1 MGVSYDYASSMLL
14 CAEDNSS
21 ILDVDDDG
29 DELGIK
35 GKSWG
40 SGMGKI
46 YDQKTVFFRD
56 SFMIF
61 PLQTEE
67 CLFALLEK
75 ESEHLPARDYAKR
88 LKSGALDISVRK
100 DAVDWIRKVHAYY
113 SFGPLSAYLSVNYLD
128 RFLCAYELPQ
138 GKAWMTQLLAV
149 ACLSLAAKM
158 EETEVPLS
166 LDLQIA
172 NAKYVFEAKT
182 IQRMELLVLSTL
194 KWRMQSVTPFSF
206 IDYFLHT
213 FNDGNSPKESEIHR
227 CVELILCTVKG
238 IALLEFRPSE
248 VAAAVAMTAFSD
260 AQILCMENALNCC
273 PYVQKKK
280 VMQCY
285 EAIQEMRL
293 MEEISP
299 SISSVPQSPIGVLDA
314 KCLSYKSDQTI
325 SASQENYQNNSQAA
339 KRRKLNSA

>member
-1 MGVSYDYASSMLL
+1 
-14 CAEDNSS
+14 
-21 ILDVDDDG
+21 
-29 DELGIK
+29 
-35 GKSWG
+35 
-40 SGMGKI
+40 
-46 YDQKTVFFRD
+46 
-56 SFMIF
+56 
-61 PLQTEE
+61 
-67 CLFALLEK
+67 
-75 ESEHLPARDYAKR
+75 
-88 LKSGALDISVRK
+88 
-100 DAVDWIRKVHAYY
+100 
-113 SFGPLSAYLSVNYLD
+113 
-128 RFLCAYELPQ
+128 
-138 GKAWMTQLLAV
+138 
-149 ACLSLAAKM
+149 
-158 EETEVPLS
+158 
-166 LDLQIA
+166 
-172 NAKYVFEAKT
+172 
-182 IQRMELLVLSTL
+182 MELLVLSTL

-227 CVELILCTVKG
+227 CVELILCTVK
-238 IALLEFRPSE
+238 EFRPSE

-260 AQILCMENALNCC
+260 AQIVCMENALNCC

-339 KRRKLNSA
+339 KRRKLNSE

>member
-14 CAEDNSS
+14 CGEDNSS

-29 DELGIK
+29 DELGTK

-88 LKSGALDISVRK
+88 LKSGALDMSVRK
-100 DAVDWIRKVHAYY
+100 DAVDWIRK
-113 SFGPLSAYLSVNYLD
+113 
-128 RFLCAYELPQ
+128 Q

-172 NAKYVFEAKT
+172 NSKYVFEAKT

-206 IDYFLHT
+206 IDYFLHM
-213 FNDGNSPKESEIHR
+213 FNDGNSPKEWEIHR

-260 AQILCMENALNCC
+260 ARIVCMENALNCC

-285 EAIQEMRL
+285 EAIQDMRL
-293 MEEISP
+293 MNEISP

-325 SASQENYQNNSQAA
+325 AASQENSQNNSQAA
-339 KRRKLNSA
+339 KKRKLNSA